1 MNNGSDHTG
10 LRFVFALFLG
20 LMLTTFIG
28 VGVATFR
35 PSPAEGYDQRM
46 LALQRERGRLETAVP
61 EAARTAEDRRAL
73 QEVLAREGAVQ
84 DEKTNAMRRWLQETS
99 VILVVFATLVMA
111 IAVWRAEGLPV
122 IGNGLLLGGVFTMLY
137 GAGMAV
143 IATDTIVRFL
153 VITGAL
159 AVTIILGYRRF
170 VARRAG
176 PAASVAAPMPSAP
189 DTGLAQRVTAL
200 DQRLQE
206 LGAVLTRRD

>member
-170 VARRAG
+170 VARRAA
-176 PAASVAAPMPSAP
+176 PAASVVAPMPSAP

-200 DQRLQE
+200 EQRLQE

>member
-84 DEKTNAMRRWLQETS
+84 DEKANAMRRWLQETS

-143 IATDTIVRFL
+143 IADRK
-153 VITGAL
+153 
-159 AVTIILGYRRF
+159 
-170 VARRAG
+170 
-176 PAASVAAPMPSAP
+176 SV
-189 DTGLAQRVTAL
+189 V
-200 DQRLQE
+200 
-206 LGAVLTRRD
+206 

>member
-35 PSPAEGYDQRM
+35 PSPAEGYDQRL

-84 DEKTNAMRRWLQETS
+84 DEKANVMRRWLQETS

-143 IATDTIVRFL
+143 IATDTMVRFL

-170 VARRAG
+170 VARRAA
-176 PAASVAAPMPSAP
+176 PAAPVAAPMPSAP

-200 DQRLQE
+200 EQRLQE

>member
-46 LALQRERGRLETAVP
+46 LVLQRERGRLETAVP

-143 IATDTIVRFL
+143 IATDTMVRFL

-176 PAASVAAPMPSAP
+176 PAASVAAPMPPAP

-200 DQRLQE
+200 EQRLQE

>member
-35 PSPAEGYDQRM
+35 PSPAEGYDQRL

-143 IATDTIVRFL
+143 IATDTMVRFL

-176 PAASVAAPMPSAP
+176 PAASVAAPVPSAS

-200 DQRLQE
+200 EQRLQE